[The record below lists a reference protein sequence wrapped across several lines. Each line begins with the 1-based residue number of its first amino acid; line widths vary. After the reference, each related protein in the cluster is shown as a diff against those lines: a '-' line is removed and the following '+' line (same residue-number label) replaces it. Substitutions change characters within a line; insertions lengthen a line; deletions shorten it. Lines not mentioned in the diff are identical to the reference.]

1 MCRDCGLRSALL
13 HYRHKVVNGMK
24 GFDILFDFFIR
35 DHTTF
40 KDFIVAKCVYGDGC
54 DYLCSLSVDRD
65 SRDASVFNCEVTIKA
80 DLDYE
85 SFVNYDGCNI
95 TLRCED
101 DTNANCVFNFFD
113 QLRDSVDDFIKD
125 SISGG
130 TSAFLPIHECGDN
143 FIDSYYCIHDI
154 SYDDYDYGDNV
165 REVTIYKVC
174 WPDRTEMI
182 IQLTT

>member
-1 MCRDCGLRSALL
+1 M
-13 HYRHKVVNGMK
+13 
-24 GFDILFDFFIR
+24 FEFFIR

-40 KDFIVAKCVYGDGC
+40 KNFIVAKCVYGDSF

-80 DLDYE
+80 DLVYE
-85 SFVNYDGCNI
+85 PFVNHDGCNI

-101 DTNANCVFNFFD
+101 ETNPQCVFKFFD
-113 QLRDSVDDFIKD
+113 KLRDSVNDFIKD
-125 SISGG
+125 SLSGG
-130 TSAFLPIHECGDN
+130 ASASAFLPIHKCGDG

-165 REVTIYKVC
+165 REVTIYKVD
-174 WPDRTEMI
+174 WPDRTQMI
-182 IQLTT
+182 VEITT